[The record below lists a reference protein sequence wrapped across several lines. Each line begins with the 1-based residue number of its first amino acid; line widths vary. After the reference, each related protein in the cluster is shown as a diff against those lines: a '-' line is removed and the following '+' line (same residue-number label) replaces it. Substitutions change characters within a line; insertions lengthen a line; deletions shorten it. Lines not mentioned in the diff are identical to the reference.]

1 MNLKI
6 ALLPGDGIGPE
17 VIKEA
22 VKICNAISKKFNH
35 SITWQEGLVGA
46 EAIDKTGDPYPD
58 TTHEI
63 CVNSDA
69 VLFGAV
75 GDPKFDN
82 NPSLSVR
89 PEEGLLRMRKKLGL
103 YANLRPT
110 FTFES
115 LLEMSPIKRSIVKG
129 TDLIFVRE
137 LTGGIYFGKRGK
149 SPEND
154 YAFDTCEYKKEEVER
169 IAKIGFELARKRSKK
184 LCCIDKA
191 NVLETSRLW
200 RKTVQS
206 MERNYKD
213 VEVSY
218 EFVDAVAMRLI
229 HSPNKYDVLI
239 TSNLFGDIL
248 TDEASVIS
256 GSMGLMPSASIGSQT
271 SVYEPIHG
279 SFPEAKGKNIANPL
293 ATILSLAMMFRF
305 SFNQNSIA
313 EKIELAVTKTLD
325 QGFRTKDISNEDK
338 FSGTNEIGDQVR
350 NNFKNLIR

>member
-1 MNLKI
+1 MELKI

-17 VIKEA
+17 VITEA
-22 VKICNAISKKFNH
+22 VKICDAIAEKFNH
-35 SITWQEGLVGA
+35 TIIWKEGLVGA
-46 EAIDKTGDPYPD
+46 DAIEKTGDPYPNS
-58 TTHEI
+58 THEI
-63 CVNSDA
+63 CLNSNA

-110 FTFES
+110 FTFKS
-115 LLEMSPIKRSIVKG
+115 LLEMSPIKKRIIEG

-149 SPEND
+149 NTENN
-154 YAFDTCEYKKEEVER
+154 YAFDTCEYNKDEVER

-184 LCCIDKA
+184 MCCIDKA

-206 MERNYKD
+206 MESDYPDIK
-213 VEVSY
+213 VSY

-229 HSPNKYDVLI
+229 HSPKSYDVLI

-256 GSMGLMPSASIGSQT
+256 GSMGLMPSASVGSKT
-271 SVYEPIHG
+271 SIYEPIHG
-279 SFPEAKGKNIANPL
+279 SYPEAKGRNIANPL
-293 ATILSLAMMFRF
+293 ATILSASMMFER
-305 SFNQNSIA
+305 SFNLVREAQMIRKIVSESIE
-313 EKIELAVTKTLD
+313 EKIVTNDLAQEGKSFTTSQV
-325 QGFRTKDISNEDK
+325 
-338 FSGTNEIGDQVR
+338 GDWIKER
-350 NNFKNLIR
+350 IEKG

>member
-1 MNLKI
+1 MGMCVYVC
-6 ALLPGDGIGPE
+6 A
-17 VIKEA
+17 
-22 VKICNAISKKFNH
+22 S
-35 SITWQEGLVGA
+35 LVGA
-46 EAIDKTGDPYPD
+46 AAIDKTGDPYPD

-206 MERNYKD
+206 MESNYKD
-213 VEVSY
+213 VEVTY

-293 ATILSLAMMFRF
+293 ATILSASMMFER
-305 SFNQNSIA
+305 SFNLTKEAEMIRKIVSLSLIVMFFSCEKWSKEECKTYIDECYA
-313 EKIELAVTKTLD
+313 SSLDSTFCECSLEKIKIKFNSLEEALKNEEKLPEIFLD
-325 QGFRTKDISNEDK
+325 CQN
-338 FSGTNEIGDQVR
+338 
-350 NNFKNLIR
+350 

>member
-22 VKICNAISKKFNH
+22 VKICNAITKKFNH

-46 EAIDKTGDPYPD
+46 AAIDKTGDPYPD

-82 NPSLSVR
+82 NPTLSIR

-206 MERNYKD
+206 MERNYED
-213 VEVSY
+213 IEVTY

-293 ATILSLAMMFRF
+293 ATILSASMMFER
-305 SFNQNSIA
+305 SFNLTKEAEMIRKIVSDSIEKKIVTEDLA
-313 EKIELAVTKTLD
+313 ENNKSFSTSQVGDWIKERIEK
-325 QGFRTKDISNEDK
+325 E
-338 FSGTNEIGDQVR
+338 
-350 NNFKNLIR
+350 

>member
-1 MNLKI
+1 MKLKI

-17 VIKEA
+17 VIREA
-22 VKICNAISKKFNH
+22 VKICDAISKKFDH
-35 SITWQEGLVGA
+35 SITWHEGVVGA
-46 EAIDKTGDPYPD
+46 AAIHKNGDPYPD
-58 TTHEI
+58 ATHEI
-63 CVNSDA
+63 CINSDA

-213 VEVSY
+213 VKVCY

-229 HSPNKYDVLI
+229 HY
-239 TSNLFGDIL
+239 
-248 TDEASVIS
+248 
-256 GSMGLMPSASIGSQT
+256 
-271 SVYEPIHG
+271 PI
-279 SFPEAKGKNIANPL
+279 K
-293 ATILSLAMMFRF
+293 
-305 SFNQNSIA
+305 
-313 EKIELAVTKTLD
+313 
-325 QGFRTKDISNEDK
+325 
-338 FSGTNEIGDQVR
+338 
-350 NNFKNLIR
+350 